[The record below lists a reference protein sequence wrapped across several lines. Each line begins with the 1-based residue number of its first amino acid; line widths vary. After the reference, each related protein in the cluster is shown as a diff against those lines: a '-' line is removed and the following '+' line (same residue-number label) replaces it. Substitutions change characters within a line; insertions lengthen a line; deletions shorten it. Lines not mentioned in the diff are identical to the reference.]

1 MKASEMLAAR
11 KAAKKEQAVKKYA
24 RDNIGNQRA
33 DRNKLANIAVIQVQN
48 KLSLRS
54 GAPQDLDSKL
64 TENIKNLMHYQALVY
79 ENDQTSV
86 TVFEKLVRA
95 MRVVACIYSGS
106 DLSKTTNEAQ
116 AAIEQLQQSD
126 DLSPNQRREI
136 LKPVLRLTEYQEAYG
151 EIIPERTVSKIGLYC
166 ASVQIALYTAS
177 LYNRQKRYIQALFD
191 IINGESL
198 RAIAKKIGEKENVL
212 REEVLNSAWH
222 FFCVAECNSAVQ
234 PVNSIPELRQD
245 GYKVLADFE
254 RLKDFIQTAM
264 QKILIPFEQNTGISL
279 INYNQFRK
287 DLVQAE
293 II

>member
-1 MKASEMLAAR
+1 MKASEMMAAR

-79 ENDQTSV
+79 DNDRSSI
-86 TVFEKLVRA
+86 TVFEKLIRA
-95 MRVVACIYSGS
+95 MRVVSCIYSDS
-106 DLSKTTNEAQ
+106 DLSKTTNDAQ
-116 AAIEQLQQSD
+116 AAIEQLQESD

-151 EIIPERTVSKIGLYC
+151 EIIPERTVTKIGLYC

-177 LYNRQKRYIQALFD
+177 LYTRPKRYIQALFD

-198 RAIAKKIGEKENVL
+198 RAIAKKIDEKENVL
-212 REEVLNSAWH
+212 REEVLNDAWH
-222 FFCVAECNSAVQ
+222 FFRVAECNSAIQ
-234 PVNSIPELRQD
+234 PVSSIPELRQD